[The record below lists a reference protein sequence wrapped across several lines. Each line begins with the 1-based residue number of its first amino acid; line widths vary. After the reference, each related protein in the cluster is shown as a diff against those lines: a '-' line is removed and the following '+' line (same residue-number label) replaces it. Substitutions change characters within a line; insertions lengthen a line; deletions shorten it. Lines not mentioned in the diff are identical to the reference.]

1 MLNTNIRSLRA
12 LTSSKWRDWL
22 LSKRNA
28 YLLFIKVLLHRKAI
42 FLATYHPTN
51 STQLIQY
58 GVKPG
63 LLRVR
68 ACSRS
73 FQTVSGWFGKQKGI
87 ETQCPQ
93 EENPPT
99 AFPETATC
107 SFWDQP
113 VPCPGDSILSNIMAF
128 RLCLALGY
136 SILLQHLSPGWVQMR
151 REEDPFP
158 RCAYKHQCAQ
168 HHHRHRLITTEG
180 TIINSSESIG
190 NMGTYGCTH

>member
-1 MLNTNIRSLRA
+1 MLNTNIRRLRA

-22 LSKRNA
+22 LCKRNA

-42 FLATYHPTN
+42 LLATYHPTN
-51 STQLIQY
+51 YTQLIQY

-99 AFPETATC
+99 AFLETATC
-107 SFWDQP
+107 SFWDQSA
-113 VPCPGDSILSNIMAF
+113 PCLGDSILSNIMAF
-128 RLCLALGY
+128 RLCLSLGY
-136 SILLQHLSPGWVQMR
+136 SILRSAFVTRLSSDAEGGG
-151 REEDPFP
+151 
-158 RCAYKHQCAQ
+158 
-168 HHHRHRLITTEG
+168 LI
-180 TIINSSESIG
+180 SSL
-190 NMGTYGCTH
+190 CV